1 LSYTCEQLKA
11 TLKVYHKMAFGTRN
25 MLD

>member
-1 LSYTCEQLKA
+1 
-11 TLKVYHKMAFGTRN
+11 MAFGTRN